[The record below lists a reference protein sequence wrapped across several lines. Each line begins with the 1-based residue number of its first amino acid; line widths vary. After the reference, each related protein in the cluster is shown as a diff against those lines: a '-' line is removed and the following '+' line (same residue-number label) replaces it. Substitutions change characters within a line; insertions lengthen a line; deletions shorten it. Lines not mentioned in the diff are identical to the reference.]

1 MLETMEEKDF
11 YKWLGSQFQTK
22 REQKG
27 FKQKEVA
34 EKAEIAQGELSKFEN
49 KGKKL
54 SAYRV
59 LRLLKAIDCSMDE
72 LIGETE
78 KKTYGYDQW
87 GFYLQHDKRRKTR
100 VHGEDQVL
108 HQTDLLAGTH

>member
-1 MLETMEEKDF
+1 MLEAMNEKDF

-27 FKQKEVA
+27 LKQKEVA

-59 LRLLKAIDCSMDE
+59 LRLLRAIECSMDD
-72 LIGETE
+72 LLGET
-78 KKTYGYDQW
+78 DIV
-87 GFYLQHDKRRKTR
+87 FLS
-100 VHGEDQVL
+100 
-108 HQTDLLAGTH
+108 